1 MEQKN
6 NTVAGAEYRLEGR
19 HLRLG
24 YDNLTVFEDIDV
36 RIPDGKF
43 TVIVGPNGCGKS
55 TLLRTLCRLLKP
67 QEGTICLDG
76 RIIHQIASR
85 ELARQMGLLPQSAQA
100 PEGIRVVD
108 LVARG
113 RYPHQQ
119 MFRQWNE
126 SDENAVRRAMRVTGV
141 TDLAQRQVDE
151 LSGGQR
157 QRVWIAMV
165 LAQETPLLLLDEPTT
180 YLDIA
185 HQIELLDLFSD
196 LNRTSGHTLIAVLHD
211 LNQACRYADH
221 MIAMAKGRIVAEGPP
236 ARLITPEL
244 VREVFG
250 LESII
255 IDDPVS
261 HTPMIIPQ
269 GARRA
274 CDI

>member
-1 MEQKN
+1 MGSGHK
-6 NTVAGAEYRLEGR
+6 ARLSGTN
-19 HLRLG
+19 LRLG
-24 YDNLTVFEDIDV
+24 YENQTVFDGIDV
-36 RIPDGKF
+36 CIPDGQF

-67 QEGTICLDG
+67 IAGQVCLDG
-76 RIIHQIASR
+76 HDILDMPTKA
-85 ELARQMGLLPQSAQA
+85 LARQLGLLPQSATA
-100 PEGIRVVD
+100 PDGIRVVD

-119 MFRQWNE
+119 LFRQW
-126 SDENAVRRAMRVTGV
+126 SLDDERAVRQAMKMTGV
-141 TDLAQRQVDE
+141 EALAERQVDE

-165 LAQETPLLLLDEPTT
+165 LAQQTPLLLLDEPTT

-185 HQIELLDLFSD
+185 HQIELLELFSE
-196 LNRTSGHTLIAVLHD
+196 LNRGNGHTLIAVLHD

-221 MIAMAKGRIVAEGPP
+221 MIAMAHGKIIAEGHP
-236 ARLITPEL
+236 RDLVTSEM

-250 LESII
+250 LDSVI

-261 HTPMIIPQ
+261 HTPLVIPRGRQ
-269 GARRA
+269 GS
-274 CDI
+274 

>member
-1 MEQKN
+1 MSIEQN
-6 NTVAGAEYRLEGR
+6 ARLQGS

-24 YDNLTVFEDIDV
+24 YENYTVFDDIDV
-36 RIPDGKF
+36 CIPDHQF

-55 TLLRTLCRLLKP
+55 TLLRTLCRLIKP
-67 QEGTICLDG
+67 QSGQVCLDG
-76 RIIHQIASR
+76 HDIHQFPTKA
-85 ELARQMGLLPQSAQA
+85 LARQLGLLPQSAIA
-100 PEGIRVVD
+100 PDGIRVLD

-119 MFRQWNE
+119 LFRQWSLE
-126 SDENAVRRAMRVTGV
+126 DERAVRDAMQVTGV
-141 TDLAQRQVDE
+141 ETLAERQVDE

-165 LAQETPLLLLDEPTT
+165 LAQQTPLLLLDEPTT

-185 HQIELLDLFSD
+185 HQIELLELFRD
-196 LNRTSGHTLIAVLHD
+196 LNRNSGHTLIAVLHD

-221 MIAMAKGRIVAEGPP
+221 MIAMAHGRIIAEGNPSE
-236 ARLITPEL
+236 LISAEL

-250 LESII
+250 LESVI

-261 HTPMIIPQ
+261 HTPLVIPL
-269 GARRA
+269 GRERHE
-274 CDI
+274 

>member
-1 MEQKN
+1 M
-6 NTVAGAEYRLEGR
+6 NTEVEARLTGS

-24 YDNLTVFEDIDV
+24 YEGHTVFDGIDV

-67 QEGTICLDG
+67 KAGQVCLDG
-76 RIIHQIASR
+76 HDIHGLPTKA
-85 ELARQMGLLPQSAQA
+85 LARQLGLLPQSATA
-100 PEGIRVVD
+100 PDGIRVVD

-113 RYPHQQ
+113 RYPHQEL
-119 MFRQWNE
+119 FRQW
-126 SDENAVRRAMRVTGV
+126 SLDDERAVRSAMQVTGI
-141 TDLAQRQVDE
+141 DALAERQVDE

-185 HQIELLDLFSD
+185 HQIELLELFRD
-196 LNRTSGHTLIAVLHD
+196 LNLTSGHTLIAVLHD

-221 MIAMAKGRIVAEGPP
+221 MIAMAHGKIIAEGNPSE
-236 ARLITPEL
+236 LISAEL
-244 VREVFG
+244 VRDVFG
-250 LESII
+250 LESVII
-255 IDDPVS
+255 EDPVS
-261 HTPMIIPQ
+261 HTPLVIPR
-269 GARRA
+269 GRTRHE
-274 CDI
+274 